1 MAQAAGRKEKF
12 KAEIVEAAR
21 AAKIAGV
28 RAGAEHRYT
37 GVWIVVV
44 DGRLFVRSWNDKPT
58 GWFRAFQNEPTG
70 MLQLGTLEIPVRGK
84 SVRSSRIRDAVTQ
97 AYGEKYNTKASQKWV
112 KGFGDPQRLVNT
124 LEFVPT

>member
-1 MAQAAGRKEKF
+1 
-12 KAEIVEAAR
+12 
-21 AAKIAGV
+21 
-28 RAGAEHRYT
+28 
-37 GVWIVVV
+37 
-44 DGRLFVRSWNDKPT
+44 
-58 GWFRAFQNEPTG
+58 